1 MRLVSSSS
9 AEVLTLSL
17 PCKSQPWHGSAP
29 ALSPDSEV
37 PCSRTGTTF
46 RCKGSEAVL
55 WSHPS
60 LLYHTPP
67 DETKQKHNRER
78 QEATDRHY
86 STHPSTSEEIPDFC
100 PTPLCMANQ
109 IFTSELLK
117 RWSANAEFPIS
128 SLWETKTKVNMPI
141 SCLLPS
147 LPEALVGPEPGVW
160 SQCSSL
166 SRHSRVKAQE
176 QKWGHQGAMS
186 G

>member
-1 MRLVSSSS
+1 MAQLLLCPQTLRCHA
-9 AEVLTLSL
+9 AELEPRSD
-17 PCKSQPWHGSAP
+17 A
-29 ALSPDSEV
+29 
-37 PCSRTGTTF
+37 
-46 RCKGSEAVL
+46 KGLKLFSD
-55 WSHPS
+55 
-60 LLYHTPP
+60 HTPHSCITP
-67 DETKQKHNRER
+67 PRMKPNRNTTGNAKR
-78 QEATDRHY
+78 PRNGHY

-109 IFTSELLK
+109 LFTSELFK